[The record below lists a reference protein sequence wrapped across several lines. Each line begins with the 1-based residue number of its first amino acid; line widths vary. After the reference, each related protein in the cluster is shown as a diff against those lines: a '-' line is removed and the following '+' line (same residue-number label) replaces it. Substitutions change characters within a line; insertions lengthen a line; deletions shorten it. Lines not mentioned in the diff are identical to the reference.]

1 MIHSVHAR
9 GPVLLCDLKCPT
21 TLCETRSGE
30 TCKILRTYCDRHGH
44 TALVGATA
52 VGGGPPTPS
61 IHRCV
66 HTPCGW
72 LMTRSALY
80 YVLAAVLGV
89 LAYAVSGIFGRLQV
103 IFNQTLPKRPA
114 STSPRLRIACIGAAS
129 IAPNGL
135 LYPARRVEGVDV
147 VAIAAR
153 DADRAQELAQ
163 RWDVPK
169 HGTYADILA
178 DEGVDAVYIALITGR
193 HYTLAAAALRAG
205 KHVLCEKPL
214 TSNAEEARVLQELAR
229 ERSLVLMEGYHPLH
243 HPLAARMHELVH
255 GGELGEIV
263 HLEVTSGL
271 PGPDTFL
278 AALGAKRSAAHRP
291 PKMDPKLGG
300 GKFMCAARPCSPAPA
315 NWSAT
320 RLTIW
325 P

>member
-1 MIHSVHAR
+1 M
-9 GPVLLCDLKCPT
+9 
-21 TLCETRSGE
+21 
-30 TCKILRTYCDRHGH
+30 
-44 TALVGATA
+44 
-52 VGGGPPTPS
+52 
-61 IHRCV
+61 
-66 HTPCGW
+66 
-72 LMTRSALY
+72 Y

-89 LAYAVSGIFGRLQV
+89 LTYAVSGILGRLQV
-103 IFNQTLPKRPA
+103 IFNQTLPKRLA
-114 STSPRLRIACIGAAS
+114 STSSPRLSIACIGAAS

-153 DADRAQELAQ
+153 DLDRAHALAQ

-178 DEGVDAVYIALITGR
+178 DEAVDAVYIALITGR
-193 HYTLAAAALRAG
+193 HYMLAAAALRAG

-214 TSNAEEARVLQELAR
+214 TSNAEEARMLQELAR

-278 AALGAKRSAAHRP
+278 AALGAKRSTAHRP

-300 GKFMCAARPCSPAPA
+300 GKFLCAARPCFLAPT
-315 NWSAT
+315 AT
-320 RLTIW
+320 SKLECHEADKCGSRLTE
-325 P
+325 PVRQ